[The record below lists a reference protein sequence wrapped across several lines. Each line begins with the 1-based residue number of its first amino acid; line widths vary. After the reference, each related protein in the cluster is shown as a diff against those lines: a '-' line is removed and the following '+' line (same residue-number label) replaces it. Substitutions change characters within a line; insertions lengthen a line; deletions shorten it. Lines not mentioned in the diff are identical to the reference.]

1 MPPKGLQFRRVM
13 DTRLATAILLLSGLS
28 LILMRPNPART
39 VYAAQ
44 SAHGW
49 TLEMAGEERTV
60 RPQALRL
67 EIENKP
73 AEPWTTSEVQQPADL
88 DRELADPKSEKP
100 LVVCVGFEFLFR
112 SGHIPG
118 AVFHGPAAKPGGLVD
133 LKKWARSIPRGQ
145 PILIY
150 CGCCPWDRC
159 PNVRPAF
166 KVLRQMGFSRLKVLL
181 LKTDLA
187 SDWVER
193 GFPVQR
199 GK

>member
-1 MPPKGLQFRRVM
+1 MGP
-13 DTRLATAILLLSGLS
+13 D
-28 LILMRPNPART
+28 PARM
-39 VYAAQ
+39 VYATQ
-44 SAHGW
+44 SPLGLTPKIA
-49 TLEMAGEERTV
+49 AEEEAV
-60 RPQALRL
+60 RPKALRL

-73 AEPWTTSEVQQPADL
+73 ADPWTASEVQQSVDL
-88 DRELADPKSEKP
+88 AKQLADPRSEKP
-100 LVVCVGFEFLFR
+100 LIVCVGFEFLFR

-118 AVFHGPAAKPGGLVD
+118 AVFHGPAAKPGGLED
-133 LKKWARSIPRGQ
+133 LRKWARSIPRGQ
-145 PILIY
+145 PIVIY

-166 KVLRQMGFSRLKVLL
+166 KILRQMGFSRLRVLL

-193 GFPVQR
+193 GFPVQK